1 MGQLIDITV
10 LAGLQLR
17 NMRIDEVL
25 AIAPDEPTALAA
37 ISASELMVTVH
48 RAKSS
53 EARSEREAFVRQVLD
68 AFPVLSFDER
78 AAEAY
83 AEALVV
89 FTAAGGVIRAS
100 DLIVAA
106 TAMANGYA
114 LLTDNVRDFERLP
127 DLEVRRPT
135 WPA

>member
-1 MGQLIDITV
+1 MSQLIDITV
-10 LAGLQLR
+10 IAGMELR
-17 NMRIDEVL
+17 GMRIEEVL
-25 AIAPDEPTALAA
+25 SIAPDEPTALAA

-48 RAKSS
+48 RATSS

-68 AFPVLSFDER
+68 AFPVLPFEER
-78 AAEAY
+78 AAAVY

-89 FTAAGGVIRAS
+89 FTATGGVIRAS

-106 TAMANGYA
+106 TAIANGYA

-127 DLEVRRPT
+127 DLDVRRPT
-135 WPA
+135 WPG